1 MAQLATGPKN
11 SGHLCPVHN
20 DRDRP
25 CYTPTLTI
33 ACYRHVANP
42 TMCTGHNA
50 DWNSVHVYM

>member
-1 MAQLATGPKN
+1 MAQLATEPKN

-25 CYTPTLTI
+25 TLTI

-42 TMCTGHNA
+42 TLCTDTMPIGI
-50 DWNSVHVYM
+50 VCMYIC